1 MKPAPF
7 GWLTQHHR
15 RLPEFLLTFTVY
27 LGDTSC
33 LLNSARLVSLF

>member
-15 RLPEFLLTFTVY
+15 RLPEFLLSSPTI
-27 LGDTSC
+27 LGIC
-33 LLNSARLVSLF
+33 HAF